1 MEEFK
6 KPTSL
11 LAGTNIIFSAGS
23 FMYFYRRMEQLS
35 AENLELKKGLAQ
47 LGTKLTQSTLDETQ
61 TTELLR
67 DMKKEL
73 KGIKNNVD
81 KMEEQNVYREVQGI
95 MNALEGKNIDVVLPK
110 KEKHKKKKYKYSS
123 SSDESS
129 TESEE
134 KPVKKYKNKDKK
146 EKKEIDEMEL
156 IKLMRKN

>member
-23 FMYFYRRMEQLS
+23 FMYFYKRMEQLS
-35 AENLELKKGLAQ
+35 ADNAELKKSMNILTQ
-47 LGTKLTQSTLDETQ
+47 KLTQSTIDETQ
-61 TTELLR
+61 NIELLR
-67 DMKKEL
+67 DMKKDL
-73 KGIKNNVD
+73 KAVKNNME

-95 MNALEGKNIDVVLPK
+95 MNALESKNIDVVLPK

-123 SSDESS
+123 SEDSS

-134 KPVKKYKNKDKK
+134 KPAKKYKNKG
-146 EKKEIDEMEL
+146 KKEIDDNEL
-156 IKLMRKN
+156 INLMRKH